1 MNIEHYEFGK
11 IIIDG
16 ISYFSD
22 IIIFPDRV
30 ENDWWR
36 EEGHELR
43 VSDILEVVEARPK
56 VFIVG
61 TGAYGMLRISPE
73 VEKYLAGNNIQLIA
87 ELTGRA
93 VEIYNQT
100 SDKSKVVCALHLTC

>member
-11 IIIDG
+11 ITIDG

-22 IIIFPDRV
+22 IIIYPDHI
-30 ENDWWR
+30 EDEWWR
-36 EEGHELR
+36 EEGHELHT
-43 VSDILEVVEARPK
+43 VDIMEIVETKPK
-56 VFIVG
+56 VLIVG
-61 TGAYGMLRISPE
+61 TGAYGMLRVLPE
-73 VEKYLAGNNIQLIA
+73 AEKYLKDNNIQLIA

-100 SDKSKVVCALHLTC
+100 GDKSKVVCALHLTC

>member
-11 IIIDG
+11 VIIDG

-22 IIIFPDRV
+22 VIIFPDRV

-36 EEGHELR
+36 EEGHELH
-43 VSDILEVVEARPK
+43 VSDILEIVEAKPK
-56 VFIVG
+56 VLIVG
-61 TGAYGMLRISPE
+61 TGAYGMLRVLPE
-73 VEKYLAGNNIQLIA
+73 VEKYLRENNIQLIA

-100 SDKSKVVCALHLTC
+100 SDKSKVICALHLTC